1 MIINRL
7 IIKRSSLRNFYRMSR
22 NLLVVYSFEQQRH
35 FLSKVVVKLQIYQDA
50 QSRVQS
56 LLSGEF

>member
-1 MIINRL
+1 MMIDRL
-7 IIKRSSLRNFYRMSR
+7 VIKGSSLRNFYRMSR

-56 LLSGEF
+56 LLSGKF